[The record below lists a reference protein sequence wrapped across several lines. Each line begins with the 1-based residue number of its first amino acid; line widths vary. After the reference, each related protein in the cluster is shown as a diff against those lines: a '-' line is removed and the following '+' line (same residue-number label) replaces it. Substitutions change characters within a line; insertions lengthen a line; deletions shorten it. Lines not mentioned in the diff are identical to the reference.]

1 MSLAVSAAPSSITT
15 EPVTFLIP
23 VYNERET
30 LNELARRCRAQGA
43 ALGLRCQLL
52 FVDDGSAD
60 GSREVLRGMAE
71 EHSDVR
77 VLFLRAHFGKSAALS
92 AGFAEIE
99 SGLVVTL
106 DSDLQDQPEELPRLL
121 EAFHAGADLVSGRK
135 VNRRDP
141 VLKRINSWLFNLLAS
156 RFAGQRLYDCNSGF
170 KLYRAELARELI
182 LDGDRHR
189 FIMLLARWKGYHV
202 TEVPVRHEARRH
214 GRSKYGPLRGLSGFF
229 DLCSI
234 VMLEK
239 FRHRPIHFFG
249 GIGAALFA
257 IGSIG
262 CTSLL
267 VLRVLNMG
275 YLTNRPLFY
284 ISILF
289 MILGVNF
296 FTTGMLAE
304 FQNASTPRRPQDSV
318 GERLGQ
324 ATSSSDDCR

>member
-1 MSLAVSAAPSSITT
+1 MEAAPAVTTT

-23 VYNERET
+23 VFNERET
-30 LNELARRCRAQGA
+30 LEELARRCRAQGA
-43 ALGLRCQLL
+43 TLGLRWQLL
-52 FVDDGSAD
+52 FVDDGSTD
-60 GSREVLRGMAE
+60 GSRDVLRRMAE
-71 EHSDVR
+71 EHDDIR
-77 VLFLRAHFGKSAALS
+77 VLFLRMHFGKSAALS

-99 SGLVVTL
+99 TGLVVTL
-106 DSDLQDQPEELPRLL
+106 DSDLQDQPEELPHLL

-189 FIMLLARWKGYHV
+189 FIMLLARWKGYRV
-202 TEVPVRHEARRH
+202 AEVPVRHEARRH

-229 DLCSI
+229 DLCSV

-257 IGSIG
+257 VGGVG
-262 CTSLL
+262 CVSLL
-267 VLRVLNMG
+267 MLRLLNLS
-275 YLTNRPLFY
+275 YLTNRPIFY
-284 ISILF
+284 LSILF

-324 ATSSSDDCR
+324 GSPSSDLK